1 MHHRP
6 RTPWQTGG
14 WTECA
19 PQWRQEHL
27 IPLGGTLNRENTKIV
42 DTLKDEALGLL
53 GFELRGERK
62 WQKARYYGYM
72 SPQK

>member
-1 MHHRP
+1 M
-6 RTPWQTGG
+6 
-14 WTECA
+14 A
-19 PQWRQEHL
+19 
-27 IPLGGTLNRENTKIV
+27 LNRENTKIV